1 MKNEQGFCKS
11 EKMNFD
17 PQLTAITTEF
27 TSEVVFN
34 GINEHNKCI

>member
-1 MKNEQGFCKS
+1 
-11 EKMNFD
+11 MNFD

-34 GINEHNKCI
+34 EIYDNKKCTAI